1 MRALVILTSSYDKVV
16 IQRNKFRCNQCVLP
30 VELLFPE
37 IKYGLLTSADSPSI
51 GNSISAA
58 CNALEKNC
66 EAQNFYITGASIDQ
80 TNPTHHMVL
89 RRSRRKVKLQ
99 SQTGSI
105 QETVEHQEDSSSESM
120 ESGIKQ
126 GNPRFTKQKQI
137 FSHIFLNMK
146 IYFWNCFCLG
156 MLAKRQA
163 IKKMLIH
170 HEIDVYFLLETKR
183 AACTDKFVN
192 FQLFVE

>member
-1 MRALVILTSSYDKVV
+1 MLSDNFSIDVNSISSECNVWEKNCAARILH
-16 IQRNKFRCNQCVLP
+16 LP

-37 IKYGLLTSADSPSI
+37 IKYGLLTSADSTSI

-66 EAQNFYITGASIDQ
+66 EAQNFDITGASIDE

-105 QETVEHQEDSSSESM
+105 QETVEH
-120 ESGIKQ
+120 
-126 GNPRFTKQKQI
+126 
-137 FSHIFLNMK
+137 
-146 IYFWNCFCLG
+146 
-156 MLAKRQA
+156 
-163 IKKMLIH
+163 
-170 HEIDVYFLLETKR
+170 
-183 AACTDKFVN
+183 
-192 FQLFVE
+192 

>member
-37 IKYGLLTSADSPSI
+37 IKYGLLTSAGSPSI

-80 TNPTHHMVL
+80 TNPTHYMVL
-89 RRSRRKVKLQ
+89 RMSRRKVKLQ
-99 SQTGSI
+99 SQPAAFK
-105 QETVEHQEDSSSESM
+105 
-120 ESGIKQ
+120 KQ
-126 GNPRFTKQKQI
+126 WSTRKIAVQKQWNQI
-137 FSHIFLNMK
+137 LNRAIPDLLSRNSRRVHILRREMK
-146 IYFWNCFCLG
+146 RFRIC
-156 MLAKRQA
+156 
-163 IKKMLIH
+163 
-170 HEIDVYFLLETKR
+170 
-183 AACTDKFVN
+183 
-192 FQLFVE
+192 